1 MYKAIPHLF
10 VSLPSTGTLQLE
22 WRWDGPGEPAP
33 AADHRIEMPLRLL
46 GLPDDL
52 RELDEDPDPALLSE
66 LVSQVVPRTLPSTF
80 LSIDSAAPWLAALP
94 WEDAMPKIEV
104 KRTSYFRLPPAMRHF
119 EHAAVVTS
127 SGDFPPARLRAA
139 LNAESWRFVT
149 HLTLDQWH
157 ELAGRQLALYQPRMR
172 RAPRFDS
179 SGIPEER
186 VTAPISNPVLRWSL
200 GALNAPADSVQFVA
214 PLLRSGSEPVIALRN
229 DNTTEL
235 AAGPELALFA
245 AHAGAWLVLI
255 TAPSASDMPL
265 ARMLAHRI
273 NTCGPLDC
281 RVASPGTGRPV
292 SYTSPLGDED
302 AASRFLDRYT
312 LTQFT
317 AQVSSPWLKPAQ
329 RLIERYAA
337 ECFEHQTHREMEN
350 REPGEAWRGMLR
362 GILDAREEFV
372 SGFGAEV
379 PR

>member
-1 MYKAIPHLF
+1 MYRAIPHLF
-10 VSLPSTGTLQLE
+10 VSLPSSGTLQLE
-22 WRWDGPGEPAP
+22 WRWRLPGEPAP
-33 AADHRIEMPLRLL
+33 AADQRIEMPLRLL

-52 RELDEDPDPALLSE
+52 RELDDDPDPARLSE
-66 LVSQVVPRTLPSTF
+66 LISQVVPRTLPSTF
-80 LSIDSAAPWLAALP
+80 LAIDSAAPWLAALP

-104 KRTSYFRLPPAMRHF
+104 KRTSYFSLPPAMRDF
-119 EHAAVVTS
+119 EHAAIVTS
-127 SGDFPPARLRAA
+127 SGDFPPARLLEA
-139 LNAESWRFVT
+139 LSARPWRSVT

-157 ELAGRQLALYQPRMR
+157 GLAGRQSALYHPRMR
-172 RAPRFDS
+172 QAPRLDS

-214 PLLRSGSEPVIALRN
+214 PLLRSGSEPVIALR
-229 DNTTEL
+229 DDSTTGL

-255 TAPSASDMPL
+255 TAPSASEMPL

-281 RVASPGTGRPV
+281 RVASAGIGRGV
-292 SYTSPLGDED
+292 NYTSPFGDED
-302 AASRFLDRYT
+302 AAFSFLDRYT

-317 AQVSSPWLKPAQ
+317 GQVSSLWLKPAQ

-337 ECFEHQTHREMEN
+337 EYFEHQTQREMED
-350 REPGEAWRGMLR
+350 REPGEAWQGMLR
-362 GILDAREEFV
+362 GILDARGEFV
-372 SGFGAEV
+372 SSFEV
-379 PR
+379 RL